1 MATALET
8 HSAPESR
15 LPWVLRILDAPP
27 SRSPDLS
34 DPGFQ
39 AFLILRVAF
48 VVAPILF
55 GLDKFFN
62 WMTPWPKY
70 LWVGFVNFLPGNAH
84 QIMEGVGVLE
94 MVAGVLVLLLPRVAP
109 YVVAAWLGGIV
120 TDLVIRSAAIGG
132 HTLVYWDIALRDFGL
147 LLAALALGR
156 LAVLYAPA
164 PLRRR

>member
-1 MATALET
+1 MATAVET
-8 HSAPESR
+8 GTAPESR
-15 LPWVLRILDAPP
+15 LPGVLRMLDAPP
-27 SRSPDLS
+27 SRKPDLA

-39 AFLILRVAF
+39 AFLILRAAF
-48 VVAPILF
+48 VAAPILF

-94 MVAGVLVLLLPRVAP
+94 MVAGLLVLLVPRVAP
-109 YVVAAWLGGIV
+109 DVVAAWLGGIV
-120 TDLVIRSAAIGG
+120 TDLVIQSIAIGG
-132 HTLVYWDIALRDFGL
+132 HTFVFWDLALRDFGL
-147 LLAALALGR
+147 MLAALALGR
-156 LAVLYAPA
+156 LAAAYAPA